1 MDIYD
6 VIDTIGKI
14 YRWLLIAYILLSW
27 VPNIR
32 DSYIGELLG
41 KIVEPYLAP
50 FRKIIPPIG
59 GMLDVSP
66 YKRRS
71 SAAAH
76 HQTCDQAIS
85 GTERRSR
92 GLRILCPGDAERL
105 HY

>member
-1 MDIYD
+1 MDVNSI
-6 VIDTIGKI
+6 INFIGTLGSV

-32 DSYIGELLG
+32 DSSVGVMLG

-66 YKRRS
+66 II
-71 SAAAH
+71 AFIAL
-76 HQTCDQAIS
+76 
-85 GTERRSR
+85 GFVVR
-92 GLRILCPGDAERL
+92 GVQYIVEIIANLF
-105 HY
+105 